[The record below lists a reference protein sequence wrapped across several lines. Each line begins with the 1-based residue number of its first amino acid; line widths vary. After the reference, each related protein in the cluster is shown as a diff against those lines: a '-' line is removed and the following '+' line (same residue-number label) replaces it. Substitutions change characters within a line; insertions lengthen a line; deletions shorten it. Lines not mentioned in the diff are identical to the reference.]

1 LRKKQKK
8 KGGTSHFSAFFR
20 LGKLKE
26 GGHFRF
32 FTLVGG
38 KSKMKAFGGDQKKKK
53 KFCGYLKKKKKKKK
67 KKTYSREKFQIF
79 EEHSIIKV
87 ILASTLIMDIDFQ

>member
-8 KGGTSHFSAFFR
+8 KGGTSHFSAFFT

-53 KFCGYLKKKKKKKK
+53 FGGSL
-67 KKTYSREKFQIF
+67 
-79 EEHSIIKV
+79 H
-87 ILASTLIMDIDFQ
+87 